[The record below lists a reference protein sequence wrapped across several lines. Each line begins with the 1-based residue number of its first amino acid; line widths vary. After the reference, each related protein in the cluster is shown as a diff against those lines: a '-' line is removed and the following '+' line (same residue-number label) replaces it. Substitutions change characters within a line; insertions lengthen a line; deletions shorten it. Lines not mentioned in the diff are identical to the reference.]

1 MKIVL
6 ASKSG
11 VRKEILDKYSIKSIV
26 SPSNVDEDQ
35 VKEALLE
42 KGADP
47 EMISKNLAEL
57 KSVKVSAKFSDQ
69 LVLGADSV
77 ISLDS
82 KLINKPNSRNEAY
95 NILKLL
101 NGKKHY
107 LISSVCI
114 SKNGAMIWNHTDKS
128 ELKMKNLSDGELKI
142 YLGGI
147 KTETLLAYGVYQ
159 IESGGLN
166 LFEYIK
172 GDKDSIMG
180 LPIKQIKEY
189 INSYKA

>member
-11 VRKEILDKYSIKSIV
+11 VRKEILEKHKVETIV

-35 VKEALLE
+35 VKEALLD

-47 EMISKNLAEL
+47 EIISKNLAEL
-57 KSVKVSAKFSDQ
+57 KSIKVSAKYPDQ

-77 ISLDS
+77 ISLDL
-82 KLINKPNSRNEAY
+82 KLINKPSSREEAL

-114 SKNGAMIWNHTDKS
+114 SKNGAMIWNYTDKS
-128 ELKMKNLSDGELKI
+128 ELKMKKLSDNELKL
-142 YLGGI
+142 YLQEI
-147 KTETLLAYGVYQ
+147 KTEILLAYGVYQ
-159 IESGGLN
+159 IEAGGLN

-180 LPIKQIKEY
+180 LPIKQIKDY
-189 INSYKA
+189 IKKYKT